1 MAVVLPVNTVIC
13 FALLDLHPFSFP
25 PVSLPFTPATSI
37 ALNQRVPEVEVVLPI
52 VYGTCAFWLG
62 KKADE

>member
-1 MAVVLPVNTVIC
+1 M
-13 FALLDLHPFSFP
+13 
-25 PVSLPFTPATSI
+25 SLPFTPATSI